1 MLATGRTLA
10 GYRVEGVLGG
20 GGMGVVY
27 EATQLSL
34 ERTVA
39 LKVLAPHLSADPEFA
54 ARFRRE
60 AMLQAALDHPNIVP
74 VYEAGESEDGL
85 YLAMKLVRGSDLR
98 RLVADGLEP
107 DGVLDALEQVAGALD
122 AAHEAGSIHRDVKP
136 QNVLV
141 DEDGTAYLADFGLS
155 RRTQGSAASGTG
167 QYLGTLDYVSPEQI
181 QGKQLGP
188 RTDQYAFAVV
198 LHECLTGEVPFPRD
212 TEAALLFA
220 HLSEAPP
227 RVSERRPGLP
237 PALDDVLARGLAKDP
252 EDRFDSVG
260 ALVAAARG
268 ALAEPVGTAAPGVET
283 NGRARFSETIA
294 DPTVL
299 RRAPVVHLEP
309 APRALPRW
317 LLPLLAALV
326 PLLALL
332 GFWLGHGRAGEPS
345 RPGNVAA
352 AGPLTLAFDDG
363 WRPLATAPAV
373 PGLSLSD
380 PVALASTRRDE
391 PGQVRAGIAGAA
403 EGASLLPAAFLR
415 LLDGDPR
422 AEIVRLGRY
431 DALRYRDLPH
441 RTAGARMTLYAVPTS
456 RGVATVVCL
465 APLVGPGALARCE
478 AVATSLRLRGAEP
491 QALGPTERYGAA
503 VRRALTRLD
512 RARAT
517 GRDALASARRP
528 AGQADAAR
536 RLAAAHRA
544 AASTLAGAQP
554 GLAERPAH
562 RAMLLSLQRAAAAYD
577 GLAFAARRNAS
588 GTWARA
594 SLAVERADQ
603 AFRDA
608 FRALAPLGYRIAA

>member
-1 MLATGRTLA
+1 MLATGQTIA
-10 GYRVEGVLGG
+10 GYRVEGVLGS

-34 ERTVA
+34 ARTVA
-39 LKVLAPHLSADPEFA
+39 LKVLAPHLSSDPEFA
-54 ARFRRE
+54 SRFRRE
-60 AMLQAALDHPNIVP
+60 AMLQAALDHPNIVS
-74 VYEAGESEDGL
+74 VYEAGESDDGL

-122 AAHEAGSIHRDVKP
+122 SAHEAGLIHRDVKP

-155 RRTQGSAASGTG
+155 RRTQGSASGTG

-198 LHECLTGEVPFPRD
+198 LYECLTGEVPFPRD

-227 RVSERRPGLP
+227 RVGERRPELP
-237 PALDDVLARGLAKDP
+237 AALDGVLARGLAKDP
-252 EDRFDSVG
+252 EDRFESVG
-260 ALVAAARG
+260 ALVAAARS
-268 ALAEPVGTAAPGVET
+268 ALAQSADAAPQAPES
-283 NGRARFSETIA
+283 NGRGRFSETIA

-299 RRAPVVHLEP
+299 RRAPVVQVEAP
-309 APRALPRW
+309 PRALPRW

-326 PLLALL
+326 PLAAIL
-332 GFWLGHGRAGEPS
+332 GFVLGHEGDGQAP

-352 AGPLTLAFDDG
+352 AGPLTLSFDDA
-363 WRPLATAPAV
+363 WRPLASAPAV

-380 PVALASTRRDE
+380 PVALASTTQDE

-403 EGASLLPAAFLR
+403 EGAALLPAAFER
-415 LLDGDPR
+415 LLEGEPR
-422 AEIVRLGRY
+422 GEVVRLGRY
-431 DALRYRDLPH
+431 DALRYRNVPH

-456 RGVATVVCL
+456 RGVATIVCL
-465 APLVGPGALARCE
+465 GPLVGPSALARCE
-478 AVATSLRLRGAEP
+478 SVATTLRLRGAQP

-503 VRRALTRLD
+503 VRRALVRLD
-512 RARAT
+512 RARST

-528 AGQADAAR
+528 AGQAEAAR
-536 RLAAAHRA
+536 RLAATYRGTA
-544 AASTLAGAQP
+544 AALAEVPP

-562 RAMLLSLQRAAAAYD
+562 RAMLLSLQRAAAAFD
-577 GLAFAARRNAS
+577 GLAFAARRNNS

-594 SLAVERADQ
+594 SLAVERAEA

-608 FRALAPLGYRIAA
+608 FRSLAPLGYRIAA